1 MISAYRREK
10 VQEFSFCKDSSELYL
25 SLKLEVSGGD
35 MGPFQVKDF
44 LPVFSALFPLP
55 TVTIRDIPADDG
67 SISLD
72 MSEASVEQR
81 PCAPDGMG
89 KPC

>member
-1 MISAYRREK
+1 
-10 VQEFSFCKDSSELYL
+10 
-25 SLKLEVSGGD
+25 

-67 SISLD
+67 SIVTAQTDRSPGRHD

-81 PCAPDGMG
+81 PCAPDGLG